1 MSIANSPSVSPPETA
16 REIFARVDSFVRR
29 IAEAQS
35 GRTFLW
41 FVAFFAAG
49 IVAFFSWRD
58 DPLWWPAP
66 MLAVGAGVVAW
77 MMRRHLLLRVTAIL
91 IAAFAFG
98 HVAAQI
104 RTTMVAAP
112 ILEREMGPFVLSA
125 RVTDVEKRPDGNH
138 VIVDEFVLPG
148 VAGQRAQE
156 KLRLTLP
163 STHGLPGVDE
173 RISVRVMLRP
183 PALPVVP
190 GGYQFQRALY
200 FGGIGAT
207 GFAVG
212 RWQLEPSAASL
223 SWRARAHAWT
233 EALRRKIGDRIT
245 QAIPNEHGAVAA
257 ALING
262 EQSAIPDDLQEVYRV
277 AGIAHLLSIS
287 GVHMS
292 LLAAIVFLIVRRGTA
307 LWPWLALRAD
317 TKKIAAWIALAATA
331 FYLVISGVSVPAV
344 RSFIMVAI
352 VFAAILL
359 DRTALSV
366 RSIAWAA
373 LVLMALLPDAI
384 VGASFQMSFLAVLS
398 LICLYEQ
405 TRLKIEWRTRD
416 GEFRI
421 LHAAMIYV
429 AGVLLTDIVAG
440 GATSLFA
447 VYHFNRI
454 PTYSFVANAV
464 AVPLTGVWIMP
475 FGVLALVL
483 MPFGLDEWPLILMG
497 KGVELLDVIA
507 AYVATLPNA
516 QVHVPPMNVELLAAG
531 AAGAVFVCLW
541 RGNGRWIGLA
551 PVIAAFAVP
560 WITPAPD
567 LLVDDSARVFAV
579 TDEHGRIVSRPSRA
593 GSFVKEVWSDRFG
606 ASTAQWPGKGV
617 AAEDLNLGC
626 DGSGCVLTR
635 HGQKALI
642 AFSPEAVAED
652 CGDVNAIIA
661 DSPSHFL
668 CRQGKMIDRFDLRRN
683 GGYELWLSPNGI
695 RTRSVR
701 DVVGTRV
708 WTGFV
713 AAPQRDSRPE
723 NDRRLDE
730 PYPLLL

>member
-1 MSIANSPSVSPPETA
+1 MSIANSPSVSPPDTA
-16 REIFARVDSFVRR
+16 REIFARIDAFVRA

-49 IVAFFSWRD
+49 IVAFFSWRE

-66 MLAVGAGVVAW
+66 LLGAGACIVAW
-77 MMRRHLLLRVTAIL
+77 MMRRHLLLRVAAIL
-91 IAAFAFG
+91 LAAFSFG
-98 HVAAQI
+98 HVAAQV
-104 RTTMVAAP
+104 RTDMVAAP
-112 ILEREMGPFVLSA
+112 ILAREMGPFVLSA
-125 RVTDVEKRPDGNH
+125 RVADEEKRPEGNH
-138 VIVDEFVLPG
+138 VIVDAFVLPG
-148 VAGQRAQE
+148 LAAQDTPE

-163 STHGLPGVDE
+163 SAHGLPNVGE

-190 GGYQFQRALY
+190 GGFQFQRALY

-212 RWQLEPSAASL
+212 RWQSEPNAAPL

-233 EALRRKIGDRIT
+233 ETLRRKIGDRIA

-257 ALING
+257 ALIDG
-262 EQSAIPDDLQEVYRV
+262 EQSAIPDDLQEAYRV

-292 LLAAIVFLIVRRGTA
+292 LLAAIVFLVVRRGTA

-317 TKKIAAWIALAATA
+317 TKKIAAWIALGATA

-344 RSFIMVAI
+344 RSFIMIAI
-352 VFAAILL
+352 VFAAVLL

-398 LICLYEQ
+398 LVCLYEQ

-421 LHAAMIYV
+421 FHAAMIYV

-454 PTYSFVANAV
+454 PTYSFIANAV

-497 KGVELLDVIA
+497 KGVALLDQMA
-507 AYVATLPNA
+507 LYVSTWPNA
-516 QVHVPPMNVELLAAG
+516 QVHVPPMNVEVLAAG

-541 RGNGRWIGLA
+541 RGRWRWMGLM
-551 PVIAAFAVP
+551 PVIAAFTIP
-560 WITPAPD
+560 WLTSAPD
-567 LLVDDSARVFAV
+567 LLVDDTARVFAV
-579 TDEHGRIVSRPSRA
+579 TDDHGQIVARPSRA
-593 GSFVKEVWSDRFG
+593 GNFVKEVWSDRFG
-606 ASTAQWPGKGV
+606 ASTVEWPGKGTSNE
-617 AAEDLNLGC
+617 ALGLGC

-661 DSPSHFL
+661 DSPARFL
-668 CRQGKMIDRFDLRRN
+668 CRQGKMIDLFDLRRN
-683 GGYELWLSPNGI
+683 GGYELWLTPNGI

-701 DVVGTRV
+701 DVVGTRA
-708 WTGFV
+708 WTGQSRVV
-713 AAPQRDSRPE
+713 AID
-723 NDRRLDE
+723 D
-730 PYPLLL
+730 

>member
-16 REIFARVDSFVRR
+16 REIFARVDSLVRR
-29 IAEAQS
+29 IAEVQS

-41 FVAFFAAG
+41 FVAVLAAG
-49 IVAFFSWRD
+49 IVAFFSWHD

-66 MLAVGAGVVAW
+66 LLAVGASVVAW
-77 MMRRHLLLRVTAIL
+77 MMRRHLVLRVIATL
-91 IAAFAFG
+91 VAAFALG
-98 HVAAQI
+98 HVAAQV
-104 RTTMVAAP
+104 RTYMVAAP

-125 RVTDVEKRPDGNH
+125 RVVDAEKRPEGNH
-138 VIVDEFVLPG
+138 VIVDSFVLPRLG
-148 VAGQRAQE
+148 AREAPQ

-163 STHGLPGVDE
+163 SAHGLPSVGQ
-173 RISVRVMLRP
+173 RISVRVTLRP
-183 PALPVVP
+183 PGLPVVP
-190 GGYQFQRALY
+190 GGFQFQRALY

-212 RWQLEPSAASL
+212 RWQPEPNPAPL
-223 SWRARAHAWT
+223 SWPARIHAWT
-233 EALRRKIGDRIT
+233 ETLRRTIGDRIT
-245 QAIPNEHGAVAA
+245 QAIPNEHGVVAA

-262 EQSAIPDDLQEVYRV
+262 EQSAIPDDMQEAYRV

-292 LLAAIVFLIVRRGTA
+292 LLAAIVFLVVRRGAA

-317 TKKIAAWIALAATA
+317 TKKIAAWIALGATA

-344 RSFIMVAI
+344 RSFIMIAI
-352 VFAAILL
+352 VFAAVLL
-359 DRTALSV
+359 DRTALSL

-373 LVLMALLPDAI
+373 LILLALLPDAI
-384 VGASFQMSFLAVLS
+384 IGASFQMSFLAVLC
-398 LICLYEQ
+398 LVCLYEQ

-421 LHAAMIYV
+421 FHAAMIYV

-447 VYHFNRI
+447 VYHFNRL
-454 PTYSFVANAV
+454 PTYSFIANGV

-483 MPFGLDEWPLILMG
+483 MPFGLDEWPLIVMG
-497 KGVELLDVIA
+497 KGVALLDQVA
-507 AYVATLPNA
+507 RYVSTWPHA
-516 QVHVPPMNVELLAAG
+516 QVHVPPMDVKILAAG

-541 RGNGRWIGLA
+541 RGHWRWIGLA
-551 PVIAAFAVP
+551 PVTAAFTIP
-560 WITPAPD
+560 WFMPAPD

-579 TDEHGRIVSRPSRA
+579 LDAEGHVVARPSRT

-606 ASTAQWPGKGV
+606 ASTAEWPDKGV
-617 AAEDLNLGC
+617 TDEELGLGC
-626 DGSGCVLTR
+626 DGSGCVLAR
-635 HGQKALI
+635 KGQKVLI

-652 CGDVNAIIA
+652 CGDVNAIVA
-661 DSPSHFL
+661 ALPARFL
-668 CRQGKMIDRFDLRRN
+668 CRDGKVIDLFDLRRN
-683 GGYELWLSPNGI
+683 GAYEFWLRPEGL

-701 DVVGTRV
+701 EVVGTRA
-708 WTGFV
+708 WTGAV
-713 AAPQRDSRPE
+713 RGQRDSTRE
-723 NDRRLDE
+723 NDE
-730 PYPLLL
+730 TP